1 LAIIESVPTT
11 TETPTTAGARAAH
24 VPAVVR
30 ARSQAREL
38 ARRAMWRF
46 APAYGRRRV
55 HNASESDR
63 LRRLEL
69 ELEHV
74 SERHSEQIDRLE
86 DLTREL
92 VLSVASLRREIGR
105 DDRQADG

>member
-1 LAIIESVPTT
+1 LAIIESVPTN
-11 TETPTTAGARAAH
+11 TESPTTVGARATH
-24 VPAVVR
+24 VPAV
-30 ARSQAREL
+30 ARAREL

-46 APAYGRRRV
+46 VPAYGRRRAR
-55 HNASESDR
+55 NASESDR

-74 SERHSEQIDRLE
+74 SERHSEQINRLE

-105 DDRQADG
+105 DVDQADG